1 MEFPGG
7 IWPVMLTPFTA
18 DNRIDEEGFRNLV
31 EFYIASG
38 VDGLFAACQS
48 SEIFYL
54 NREERLHITEITVQA
69 ADHRVPVI
77 ASGNTSD
84 TLEEQ
89 ADELNAAWKLGAD
102 AVIILS
108 NRLAA
113 EKEDSSIWIDN
124 LHRLLEMLDP
134 DMKLGMYE
142 CPYPYKR
149 VLSRAELQAMIDSD
163 RFYFIKDTCCDAALI
178 KERIRQIQGTK
189 LKLFNANT
197 TTLLETL
204 RAGAD
209 GYCGVMANFHPEM
222 YTWLYKNQD
231 APEAEK
237 VSQLLSICSLIE
249 RQLYPVNA
257 KWSLAELR
265 KVRIGDYSRTRN
277 CEELT
282 ETYRQE
288 VRNMEALVKKCRET
302 YCSK

>member
-7 IWPVMLTPFTA
+7 IWPVMLTPFTD
-18 DNRIDEEGFRNLV
+18 DNQIDEEGLRNLV

-54 NREERLHITEITVQA
+54 NKEERLRITEITVQTA
-69 ADHRVPVI
+69 NHRVPVI
-77 ASGNTSD
+77 ASGNISD

-89 ADELNAAWKLGAD
+89 AAELNAAWNLGAD

-108 NRLAA
+108 NRLAK
-113 EKEDSSIWIDN
+113 ENEDSDVWINN

-149 VLSRAELQAMIDSD
+149 VLSEAELQAMIDSD
-163 RFYFIKDTCCDAALI
+163 RFYFVKDTCCDAALI
-178 KERIRQIQGTK
+178 KERIKQIRGTK

-222 YTWLYKNQD
+222 YTWLYKNHD
-231 APEAEK
+231 DPEAEK
-237 VSQLLSICSLIE
+237 VSQLLSICALIE
-249 RQLYPVNA
+249 RQVYPVNA
-257 KWSLAELR
+257 KWSLSALR
-265 KVRIGDYSRTRN
+265 NVEIGDYSRTRD
-277 CEELT
+277 CKELT

-288 VRNMEALVKKCRET
+288 IRNMEALVRRCYKENCLK
-302 YCSK
+302 

>member
-18 DNRIDEEGFRNLV
+18 DNRIDEEGLRNLV
-31 EFYIASG
+31 EFYIANG

-54 NREERLHITEITVQA
+54 NKEERLRITEITVQTA
-69 ADHRVPVI
+69 NHRVPVI

-84 TLEEQ
+84 SLEEQ
-89 ADELNAAWKLGAD
+89 AEELNAAWKLGAD

-113 EKEDSSIWIDN
+113 EEEGSDIWIGN
-124 LHRLLEMLDP
+124 LQRLLEMLEP

-178 KERIRQIQGTK
+178 KERIQQIQGTK

-222 YTWLYKNQD
+222 YKWLYENIN

-237 VSQLLSICSLIE
+237 VSQLLSVCSLIE

-257 KWSLAELR
+257 KWSLSALR
-265 KVRIGDYSRTRN
+265 NVGIGDYSRTRN

-288 VRNMEALVKKCRET
+288 IRNMEALVRRCREE
-302 YCSK
+302 YCLK

>member
-18 DNRIDEEGFRNLV
+18 DNRIDEEGLRNLV

-54 NREERLHITEITVQA
+54 NREERLRITEITVQA

-149 VLSRAELQAMIDSD
+149 VLSRAELQAMIDSN

-257 KWSLAELR
+257 KWSLSELR

-277 CEELT
+277 REELT

-288 VRNMEALVKKCRET
+288 VRNMEALVRRCGVEI
-302 YCSK
+302 CQN